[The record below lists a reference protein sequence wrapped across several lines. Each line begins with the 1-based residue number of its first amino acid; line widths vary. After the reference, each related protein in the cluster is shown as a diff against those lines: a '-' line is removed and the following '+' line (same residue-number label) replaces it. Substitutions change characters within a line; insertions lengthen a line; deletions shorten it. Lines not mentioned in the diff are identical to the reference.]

1 MQHFCPVSQGWK
13 YLFPHDWLPAILKKE
28 SLGKSSH
35 RSPRGCCQ
43 SLAFCFPP
51 SLSGS
56 TSAKSGPPLF
66 PLSISVVSGD
76 RSHGAG
82 SKRSISWQSASP
94 AKWSALF
101 FRASVIAVFL
111 VHLGH
116 HDNTA
121 SAPNPS
127 HLVKSSSTN
136 EQKSKHG
143 RFLDSLPRQKRGSE
157 RPFHRWRAT
166 SITPQEVCCQLFRE
180 RSFVYEES
188 PDRKITEQVVS
199 ADYHAK
205 TSIMFDISALHI
217 SF

>member
-66 PLSISVVSGD
+66 PLSISVISGD

-136 EQKSKHG
+136 EQKSKRG

-157 RPFHRWRAT
+157 RCGPST
-166 SITPQEVCCQLFRE
+166 DEGPQVLPLKRFVASCFEKGVLNMK
-180 RSFVYEES
+180 RSQTG
-188 PDRKITEQVVS
+188 KLQN
-199 ADYHAK
+199 K
-205 TSIMFDISALHI
+205 L
-217 SF
+217 

>member
-66 PLSISVVSGD
+66 PLSISVISGD

-121 SAPNPS
+121 SAPPGEGGWGR
-127 HLVKSSSTN
+127 HADMTQLVSVLQNTRYQEKA
-136 EQKSKHG
+136 G
-143 RFLDSLPRQKRGSE
+143 KRGQPQLPGLLQAL
-157 RPFHRWRAT
+157 PF
-166 SITPQEVCCQLFRE
+166 SQC
-180 RSFVYEES
+180 S
-188 PDRKITEQVVS
+188 VVVV
-199 ADYHAK
+199 
-205 TSIMFDISALHI
+205 LC
-217 SF
+217 